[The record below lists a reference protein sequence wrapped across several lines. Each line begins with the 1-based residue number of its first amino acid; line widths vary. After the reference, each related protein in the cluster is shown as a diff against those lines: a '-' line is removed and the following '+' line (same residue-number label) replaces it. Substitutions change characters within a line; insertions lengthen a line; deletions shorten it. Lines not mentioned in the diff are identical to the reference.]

1 MGGLLFA
8 QWFVTGRGSSDRG
21 LIEGTTLPSDIDD
34 MFPVI
39 MGND

>member
-8 QWFVTGRGSSDRG
+8 QWFVTGRGSS
-21 LIEGTTLPSDIDD
+21 LIGGTTLLSDTDD

-39 MGND
+39 MAND